1 MASGIL
7 SLCGG
12 AWGEAHD
19 SSDLPAFL
27 RGLPERSLADVA
39 KTLVRVP
46 RGGPISASG
55 SVSPDGRYL
64 AVKIRLPGRGGL
76 LRVVA
81 IEEGRT
87 VAELLPET
95 THGLTL
101 YPRSTVWSLDSRH
114 LYVRYTYID
123 SAYGEWVEFS
133 TETWKPTDQGVRE
146 LDQLLAYDMRTRPFA
161 KRLCMPGPPF
171 WSSCGRRY
179 DSYNEAWHA
188 GDTKP
193 FQRPTFLGRAA
204 QGFYR
209 RADKQLYSVLVEPI
223 GIRQQEY
230 PTNQWRGHVFKDGKM
245 LATLRLARPFISEAT
260 ILFAYREGRLM
271 AYGGFTI
278 HDQHTGSWRA
288 DLGRRELSRQ
298 WSLDGNRVV
307 IETWDAAGVMY
318 YLFDRRSQQEGRNGP
333 KEHRRPHAQ
342 GAPLPV
348 AGAPRESGDDTCHK
362 GQASP
367 EGRATAGHNVSRARQ
382 SSACLLQGERS
393 RPRAYGAPGGIGATS
408 CSVR

>member
-1 MASGIL
+1 MRSRYCTVPLMASCIL
-7 SLCGG
+7 ALCG
-12 AWGEAHD
+12 WAHGRPD
-19 SSDLPAFL
+19 NSSGSLPWL
-27 RGLPERSLADVA
+27 HELPERSLADVA
-39 KTLVRVP
+39 KTLVQVP

-55 SVSPDGRYL
+55 GVSPDGRYL

-76 LRVVA
+76 LRVAA

-133 TETWKPTDQGVRE
+133 TETWRLTDQGVRE

-193 FQRPTFLGRAA
+193 FQRPSFLGRAA

-209 RADKQLYSVLVEPI
+209 RAEKQLYSVLVEPI

-230 PTNQWRGHVFKDGKM
+230 PTHQWRGHVFKDGKM
-245 LATLRLARPFISEAT
+245 LATLRLAKPFVSEAV

-271 AYGGFTI
+271 AYRGF
-278 HDQHTGSWRA
+278 HDQLTGSWRA

-298 WSLDGNRVV
+298 WCLDANRVV
-307 IETWDAAGVMY
+307 IETWDAAGVTY
-318 YLFDRRSQQEGRNGP
+318 YLFDRRSRQEGRNGP
-333 KEHRRPHAQ
+333 KGYRRPHAQ
-342 GAPLPV
+342 GAPPPMT
-348 AGAPRESGDDTCHK
+348 GAPRESGADTCHK
-362 GQASP
+362 G
-367 EGRATAGHNVSRARQ
+367 
-382 SSACLLQGERS
+382 
-393 RPRAYGAPGGIGATS
+393 
-408 CSVR
+408 